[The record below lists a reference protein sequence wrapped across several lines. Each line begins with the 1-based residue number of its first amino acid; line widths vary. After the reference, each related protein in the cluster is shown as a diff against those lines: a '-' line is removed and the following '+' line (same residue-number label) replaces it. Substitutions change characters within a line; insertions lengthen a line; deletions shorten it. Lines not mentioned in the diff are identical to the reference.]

1 MPHYHNGELAK
12 IGDHVGGKGY
22 NVKGPITGIVV
33 GVVEG
38 EESCNLRVAY
48 LRPAAVNTTPA
59 NDASK
64 PTGHS
69 IEYGR
74 TAVCVESVPLVLEIE
89 YGDTKRFHK
98 LNDAGQICSQAHPD
112 EERAAFGKEKQA
124 ISASESVLGL
134 KS

>member
-33 GVVEG
+33 GIVEG
-38 EESCNLRVAY
+38 AESCNLRVAY
-48 LRPAAVNTTPA
+48 LRPAAITLP
-59 NDASK
+59 DSGGK
-64 PTGHS
+64 PTGRT

-74 TAVCVESVPLVLEIE
+74 FAISIESVPLVLEIE
-89 YGDTKRFHK
+89 YGDTKCFKK

-112 EERAAFGKEKQA
+112 EEKAAFGVAEPDKA
-124 ISASESVLGL
+124 
-134 KS
+134 